1 VFTIVQIRSDGLL
14 GANQPEDVIYPLNF
28 ADADGK
34 LLRHTPRK
42 IANMVGVTDNTVR
55 SQIESIF
62 SKIGVK
68 RQGELIRLLL
78 NNSGLAIHPEPT
90 L

>member
-1 VFTIVQIRSDGLL
+1 MFTIVQIRSDGLW
-14 GANQPEDVIYPLNF
+14 GANQIEEVIYPLNF

-42 IANMVGVTDNTVR
+42 IANTVGVTDNTVR
-55 SQIESIF
+55 SQTESTF

-68 RQGELIRLLL
+68 PQGELIWILL
-78 NNSGLAIHPEPT
+78 NNSRLAIHPEPT

>member
-1 VFTIVQIRSDGLL
+1 MFRIVEIRSDGLW

-42 IANMVGVTDNTVR
+42 IANTVGVTNNTVR
-55 SQIESIF
+55 SQIESTF
-62 SKIGVK
+62 SNVGVK
-68 RQGELIRLLL
+68 RQGELIWILL
-78 NNSGLAIHPEPT
+78 NNSRLAIHPEPT